1 MKRVFSVHLKNK
13 SAFYPNDLIHYWVLA
28 KTAQEA
34 ASKALKKAGS
44 VYRITEVKEE
54 GTIDIY

>member
-1 MKRVFSVHLKNK
+1 MKRVFSVRLKNK
-13 SAFYPNDLIHYWVLA
+13 STSYPDDTIHYWVLA

-34 ASKALKKAGS
+34 ASKALKKTGS
-44 VYRITEVKEE
+44 IYRITEVKDE

>member
-1 MKRVFSVHLKNK
+1 MRRVFSVRLKNK
-13 SAFYPNDLIHYWVLA
+13 SQYYPNDLIHYWVLA

-34 ASKALKKAGS
+34 TAKALDKAGS